1 MVIRL
6 AELAKDNLKRED
18 INDYVL
24 KFHEDFYNP
33 IIDEV
38 KYSTI
43 RDEPKPIDKGD

>member
-6 AELAKDNLKRED
+6 VEEAKDNLKRED

-33 IIDEV
+33 IMEEV

-43 RDEPKPIDKGD
+43 RDEHKLID